1 LSAMDNAIAERV
13 LIEAA
18 QADPRHFAELY
29 EANFDRV
36 YAFVARRTRSREQ
49 AEDIT
54 AELFQRALENLSR
67 FEWRGLPF
75 HSWLLRIAANLVADR
90 VHRVPEES
98 ELPADIADATET
110 EREIQRQVM
119 LSKLVDGLPRD
130 QRLVLVRRF
139 VEEQSIREIA
149 AELGRSEGAVKQLQF
164 RALQT
169 LREKTRGN
177 HA

>member
-1 LSAMDNAIAERV
+1 MDNAIAERL

-18 QADPRHFAELY
+18 QADPRRFAELY

-36 YAFVARRTRSREQ
+36 YAFVARRTRSREE

-54 AELFQRALENLSR
+54 GEVFQRALENLSR
-67 FEWRGLPF
+67 YEWRGVPF
-75 HSWLLRIAANLVADR
+75 HSWLLRIAANAIADR
-90 VHRVPEES
+90 IHRAPEEQ
-98 ELPADIADATET
+98 ELATDIADAAET

-119 LSKLVDGLPRD
+119 LSKLVDGLPKD

-139 VEEQSIREIA
+139 VEERSIREIA

-169 LREKTRGN
+169 LREKTRGS